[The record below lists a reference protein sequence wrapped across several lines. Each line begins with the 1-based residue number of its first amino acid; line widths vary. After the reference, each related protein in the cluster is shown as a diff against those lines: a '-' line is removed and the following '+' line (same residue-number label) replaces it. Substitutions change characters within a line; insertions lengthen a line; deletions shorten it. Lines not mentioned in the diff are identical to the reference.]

1 MIQDKVIKEFVDY
14 LFDTPPYK
22 TQFSNTNREGL
33 KNIIKHLLDSLY
45 KDIPEDIIN
54 YLEVN
59 ASSYFLDLLYREA
72 GISDYFI
79 QRVPESLKVRVSYL
93 LNVLNINRATQKI
106 FSMFHEA
113 LEEFYPEMNIYTV
126 EILPKDINNPET
138 ELIYKL
144 KPIYI
149 TAKDS
154 IIEEIS
160 IGDLSG
166 TFLMRPEQFIDKEEK
181 FSNIYP
187 DYRSKQRII
196 NCFPIKTG
204 MIYIQNPS
212 GIGVAD
218 FDDYIPLMQTIG
230 CTLQKNAVL
239 PWKSYT
245 EETKKNIP
253 FPDFIKLC
261 TYLKFKEFQFKHK
274 WTWSTDPLEI
284 YSSRPKLIEWNNAL
298 NQARDN
304 GMLWQNFFTMQERKL
319 NNFIL
324 HDADDLVEAERLE
337 LVYKGLKRSGKNGGR
352 DKLNQF
358 KTDWNTLRQKA
369 QNTDIR
375 IISNL
380 SEFREELIGSEP
392 YNLKEFELLL
402 LQKFK
407 TTLNGEAR
415 DSLFKT
421 KKQYQTNLDN
431 VSAPNGLITLTLQY
445 FSNQEL
451 NDFLMIKYGRFINLD
466 ITEEQLLYDLLQWYT
481 TLGTIPILKHYWYLK
496 KTKYTD
502 ILSATW
508 DDPVYLSKAQ
518 YKSIYTEMTNN
529 SNILNF
535 QELSSIIKVKYRDI
549 IENIDAMQN
558 DPDTA
563 IEDYVMKF
571 LTLWKILQVDLP
583 TDKRI
588 RYFWNEF
595 FMRNIMGSSF
605 KDYFYDPILELFL
618 EYWFPAETTT
628 QNKDVFTILIK
639 DKMNMI
645 VTDSKTY
652 SSWRINRTSSLLS
665 KDQFKIT
672 ITKKDG
678 TIKEHLYLFSK
689 TKENKINV
697 LIDSNLIESTHIED

>member
-1 MIQDKVIKEFVDY
+1 
-14 LFDTPPYK
+14 
-22 TQFSNTNREGL
+22 
-33 KNIIKHLLDSLY
+33 
-45 KDIPEDIIN
+45 
-54 YLEVN
+54 
-59 ASSYFLDLLYREA
+59 
-72 GISDYFI
+72 
-79 QRVPESLKVRVSYL
+79 
-93 LNVLNINRATQKI
+93 
-106 FSMFHEA
+106 MFHEA

-558 DPDTA
+558 DPDTT

-678 TIKEHLYLFSK
+678 TIKEHSHLFSK

>member
-1 MIQDKVIKEFVDY
+1 MIRDKVIKEFVDY

-558 DPDTA
+558 DPDTT

-678 TIKEHLYLFSK
+678 TIKEHSHLFSK

>member
-1 MIQDKVIKEFVDY
+1 MIQDKVINEFVDY

-22 TQFSNTNREGL
+22 TQFSKNNRDGL
-33 KNIIKHLLDSLY
+33 KNVIKHLLESLY
-45 KDIPEDIIN
+45 KEIPEDIIN

-59 ASSYFLDLLYREA
+59 ASKYFLDLLYREA

-549 IENIDAMQN
+549 IENIDAMQD
-558 DPDTA
+558 DPDTT

-678 TIKEHLYLFSK
+678 TIKEHSYLFSK

>member
-106 FSMFHEA
+106 FGLFHEA
-113 LEEFYPEMNIYTV
+113 LEEFYPKMNIYTV
-126 EILPKDINNPET
+126 EILPKNLDNPKT

-144 KPIYI
+144 NPIYI
-149 TAKDS
+149 TDKDS
-154 IIEEIS
+154 ILDEIS
-160 IGDLSG
+160 VGDLSG

-187 DYRSKQRII
+187 DYRAKQRII

-212 GIGVAD
+212 GIGVANP
-218 FDDYIPLMQTIG
+218 DDYIPLMQTIG
-230 CTLQKNAVL
+230 CTLQKNSII
-239 PWKSYT
+239 PWKT
-245 EETKKNIP
+245 TPEEIKRNIP

-261 TYLKFKEFQFKHK
+261 TYLKFKELQFKTK

-284 YSSRPKLIEWNNAL
+284 YASKSKLMEWNNAL
-298 NQARDN
+298 VQSKAN
-304 GMLWQNFFTMQERKL
+304 GMLWQNFYTMQEIKL

-324 HDADDLVEAERLE
+324 HDDEDLKEAERLE
-337 LVYKGLKRSGKNGGR
+337 QVYKGLKRSGKNGGR

-380 SEFREELIGSEP
+380 HDFREELIGSEP

-407 TTLNGEAR
+407 SNLNGAAKE
-415 DSLFKT
+415 SLFKI
-421 KKQYQTNLDN
+421 KKQYETNIND
-431 VSAPNGLITLTLQY
+431 VSASNGIITLALNY
-445 FSNQEL
+445 ASNQEL
-451 NDFLMIKYGRFINLD
+451 NDFLMIKYGRFIHLN
-466 ITEEQLLYDLLQWYT
+466 ITEEKLLFDLLQWYT
-481 TLGTIPILKHYWYLK
+481 TLGTIPMLKHYWYLK
-496 KTKYTD
+496 QTKYPD
-502 ILSATW
+502 LLEATW
-508 DDPVYLSKAQ
+508 KDPIYLSKSQ

-535 QELSSIIKVKYRDI
+535 QDLNNIIKVKYRDI
-549 IENIDAMQN
+549 IENIDAMTL
-558 DPDTA
+558 DKDTT

-588 RYFWNEF
+588 RYFWNDF

-639 DKMNMI
+639 DKMNSI
-645 VTDSKTY
+645 VTDSKQY
-652 SSWRINRTSSLLS
+652 SSWRINRTSSLIM

-672 ITKKDG
+672 VTKKDT
-678 TIKEHLYLFSK
+678 TIKEYPFIFSR
-689 TKENKINV
+689 TKENKIDTIIDSS
-697 LIDSNLIESTHIED
+697 LIDSTNIEN

>member
-1 MIQDKVIKEFVDY
+1 MIRDKVIKEFVDY

-421 KKQYQTNLDN
+421 KKQYQTNLNN
-431 VSAPNGLITLTLQY
+431 VSAQNGLITLTLQY

-678 TIKEHLYLFSK
+678 TIKEHSHLFSK

>member
-1 MIQDKVIKEFVDY
+1 MIQDKVINEFVDY

-22 TQFSNTNREGL
+22 TQFSKNNRDGL
-33 KNIIKHLLDSLY
+33 KNVIKHLLESLY
-45 KDIPEDIIN
+45 KEIPEDIIN

-59 ASSYFLDLLYREA
+59 ASKYFLDLLYREA

-421 KKQYQTNLDN
+421 KKQYQTNLNN

-508 DDPVYLSKAQ
+508 KDPVYLSKAQ

-678 TIKEHLYLFSK
+678 TIKEHSYLFSK

>member
-1 MIQDKVIKEFVDY
+1 VVGLGGVGAYAAEMICRAGVGRMTIVDA
-14 LFDTPPYK
+14 DTVQP
-22 TQFSNTNREGL
+22 S
-33 KNIIKHLLDSLY
+33 
-45 KDIPEDIIN
+45 
-54 YLEVN
+54 
-59 ASSYFLDLLYREA
+59 
-72 GISDYFI
+72 
-79 QRVPESLKVRVSYL
+79 
-93 LNVLNINRATQKI
+93 NINRATQKI

-230 CTLQKNAVL
+230 CTLQKNSII

-298 NQARDN
+298 NQAKDN

-324 HDADDLVEAERLE
+324 HDADDLAEAERLE

-496 KTKYTD
+496 KTKYSE
-502 ILSATW
+502 LFEATW
-508 DDPVYLSKAQ
+508 KDPLYLSKAQ

-549 IENIDAMQN
+549 IENIDAMQD
-558 DPDTA
+558 DPDTT

-618 EYWFPAETTT
+618 EYWFPAETT
-628 QNKDVFTILIK
+628 
-639 DKMNMI
+639 
-645 VTDSKTY
+645 
-652 SSWRINRTSSLLS
+652 
-665 KDQFKIT
+665 
-672 ITKKDG
+672 
-678 TIKEHLYLFSK
+678 KE
-689 TKENKINV
+689 I
-697 LIDSNLIESTHIED
+697 

>member
-1 MIQDKVIKEFVDY
+1 MIRDKVIKEFVDY

-678 TIKEHLYLFSK
+678 TIKEHSHLFSK

>member
-1 MIQDKVIKEFVDY
+1 MIQDKVINEFVDY
-14 LFDTPPYK
+14 LFNTPPYK
-22 TQFSNTNREGL
+22 TQFSKTNREGL
-33 KNIIKHLLDSLY
+33 KNIIKHLLESLY
-45 KDIPEDIIN
+45 KEIPEDIIN

-59 ASSYFLDLLYREA
+59 ASKYFLDLLYREA

-79 QRVPESLKVRVSYL
+79 QRVPESLKVRISYL
-93 LNVLNINRATQKI
+93 LNVLNINKATQKI
-106 FSMFHEA
+106 FNMFHEA
-113 LEEFYPEMNIYTV
+113 LEEFYPEMNIYTI
-126 EILPKDINNPET
+126 EILPKDINSPET
-138 ELIYKL
+138 ELVYKL

-154 IIEEIS
+154 ILEEIS
-160 IGDLSG
+160 VGDLSG

-230 CTLQKNAVL
+230 CTLQKNAVI
-239 PWKSYT
+239 PWKSYN
-245 EETKKNIP
+245 EENKRNIP

-261 TYLKFKEFQFKHK
+261 TYLKFKEFEFKYK
-274 WTWSTDPLEI
+274 WTWSTEPLEI
-284 YSSRPKLIEWNNAL
+284 YSSKSKLIEWNNAL

-304 GMLWQNFFTMQERKL
+304 GMLWQNFFSMQERKL

-324 HDADDLVEAERLE
+324 HDAEDLAEAERLE
-337 LVYKGLKRSGKNGGR
+337 IVYKSLKRSGKNGGR

-380 SEFREELIGSEP
+380 SEFREELVGSEP

-407 TTLNGEAR
+407 TTLNGSAR
-415 DSLFKT
+415 DNLFRI
-421 KKQYQTNLDN
+421 KKQYQTNKDD
-431 VSAPNGLITLTLQY
+431 VSAPNGIITLTLQY
-445 FSNQEL
+445 YSDQEL
-451 NDFLMIKYGRFINLD
+451 NDFLMIKYGRFTNLN

-535 QELSSIIKVKYRDI
+535 QELRNIIKVKYRDI

-558 DPDTA
+558 DPDTT
-563 IEDYVMKF
+563 IEDYVVRF

-652 SSWRINRTSSLLS
+652 SSWRINRTSTLSL

-672 ITKKDG
+672 VTKKDG
-678 TIKEHLYLFSK
+678 TIKEDSQLFAK
-689 TKENKINV
+689 TKENKIDL
-697 LIDSNLIESTHIED
+697 LIDSNLIESTNITD

>member
-1 MIQDKVIKEFVDY
+1 MIQDKVINEFVDY

-22 TQFSNTNREGL
+22 TQFSKTNRDGL
-33 KNIIKHLLDSLY
+33 KNVIKHLLESLY
-45 KDIPEDIIN
+45 QEIPGDIIN

-59 ASSYFLDLLYREA
+59 ASKYFLDLLYREA

-93 LNVLNINRATQKI
+93 LNVLNINRATQEI

-126 EILPKDINNPET
+126 EILPKDINDPET

-154 IIEEIS
+154 VIEEIS

-230 CTLQKNAVL
+230 CTLQKNDVI
-239 PWKSYT
+239 PWKSYV
-245 EETKKNIP
+245 EETKRNIP

-274 WTWSTDPLEI
+274 WTWRTDPLEI
-284 YSSRPKLIEWNNAL
+284 YSSRSKLIDWNNAL

-304 GMLWQNFFTMQERKL
+304 GMLWQKFFTMQERKL

-324 HDADDLVEAERLE
+324 QDAEDLVEAERLE
-337 LVYKGLKRSGKNGGR
+337 IVYKGLKRSGKNGGR

-380 SEFREELIGSEP
+380 AEFREELIGSEP

-407 TTLNGEAR
+407 TTISGEAR

-421 KKQYQTNLDN
+421 KKQYQTNPDN
-431 VSAPNGLITLTLQY
+431 VSAPNGLITLTLRY

-451 NDFLMIKYGRFINLD
+451 NDFLMVKYGKFIGLE
-466 ITEEQLLYDLLQWYT
+466 ISEEQLLYDLLQWYT

-496 KTKYTD
+496 KTKYSE
-502 ILSATW
+502 LFEATW
-508 DDPVYLSKAQ
+508 NDPIYLSKAQ

-535 QELSSIIKVKYRDI
+535 QELSNIIKVKYRDI
-549 IENIDAMQN
+549 IENIDAMQD
-558 DPDTA
+558 DPDTT

-571 LTLWKILQVDLP
+571 LTLWKILQVDLS

-628 QNKDVFTILIK
+628 QNKDIFTILIK

-652 SSWRINRTSSLLS
+652 FSWGVNRTSTIDL

-672 ITKKDG
+672 VTKRDE
-678 TIKEHLYLFSK
+678 TIKEYSYLFSK
-689 TKENKINV
+689 TKENKIDV
-697 LIDSNLIESTHIED
+697 LIDSNLIESTHIGD

>member
-1 MIQDKVIKEFVDY
+1 MIRDKVIKEFVDY

-187 DYRSKQRII
+187 DYRSKQRFI

-678 TIKEHLYLFSK
+678 TIKEHSHLFSK

>member
-1 MIQDKVIKEFVDY
+1 M
-14 LFDTPPYK
+14 
-22 TQFSNTNREGL
+22 
-33 KNIIKHLLDSLY
+33 
-45 KDIPEDIIN
+45 
-54 YLEVN
+54 
-59 ASSYFLDLLYREA
+59 
-72 GISDYFI
+72 
-79 QRVPESLKVRVSYL
+79 
-93 LNVLNINRATQKI
+93 
-106 FSMFHEA
+106 
-113 LEEFYPEMNIYTV
+113 
-126 EILPKDINNPET
+126 
-138 ELIYKL
+138 
-144 KPIYI
+144 
-149 TAKDS
+149 
-154 IIEEIS
+154 
-160 IGDLSG
+160 
-166 TFLMRPEQFIDKEEK
+166 
-181 FSNIYP
+181 
-187 DYRSKQRII
+187 
-196 NCFPIKTG
+196 
-204 MIYIQNPS
+204 
-212 GIGVAD
+212 
-218 FDDYIPLMQTIG
+218 
-230 CTLQKNAVL
+230 
-239 PWKSYT
+239 
-245 EETKKNIP
+245 
-253 FPDFIKLC
+253 
-261 TYLKFKEFQFKHK
+261 
-274 WTWSTDPLEI
+274 
-284 YSSRPKLIEWNNAL
+284 

-324 HDADDLVEAERLE
+324 HDADDLAEAERLE

-421 KKQYQTNLDN
+421 KKQYQTNLNN
-431 VSAPNGLITLTLQY
+431 VSAQNGLITLTLQY

-451 NDFLMIKYGRFINLD
+451 NDFLMVKYGRFINLD

-496 KTKYTD
+496 KTKYSE
-502 ILSATW
+502 LFEATW
-508 DDPVYLSKAQ
+508 KDPLYLSKAQ

-535 QELSSIIKVKYRDI
+535 QELSNIIKVKYRDI
-549 IENIDAMQN
+549 IENIDAMQDN
-558 DPDTA
+558 PDTT

-672 ITKKDG
+672 VTKKDG
-678 TIKEHLYLFSK
+678 TIKEHSHLFSK

-697 LIDSNLIESTHIED
+697 LIDSNLIESTNIED